1 MSRMSWGTLGR
12 TLGRTLL
19 GRLGGM
25 LAVLSL
31 VSVLVFLLTRLA
43 AGDPIAVL
51 LGDQASLQ
59 DIAQARQRYGLDEPL
74 WTQFLLWL
82 GQVLQGNLGQ
92 SIFLQMPVTQV
103 LLDRVEPTAWL
114 ALMSV
119 GLAMLIGVPC
129 GIVSA
134 VWRGRWIDQCVST
147 LAMLGAS
154 MPSFWMGLLVI
165 QLLAVGAGWFPV
177 SGYGEPGANWLTRIH
192 HLMLPA
198 LVLGTLNSALIIR
211 FTRASML
218 DILSEDYIRTA
229 RSKGLPE
236 TAVVFKHALRNALV
250 PILTVLG
257 LTLALMIGGAVV
269 TETVFNLPGLGNLV
283 VRAVLRR
290 DYPVIQGALLAIAA
304 VYVIINFVID
314 VLYVWVDPRV
324 RHG

>member
-1 MSRMSWGTLGR
+1 MSWAS
-12 TLGRTLL
+12 LGRTLL

-25 LAVLSL
+25 LVVLSL

-43 AGDPIAVL
+43 SGDPMALL

-59 DIAQARQRYGLDEPL
+59 DIAEARQRFGLDQSL
-74 WTQFLLWL
+74 FTQYLLWL
-82 GQVLQGNLGQ
+82 GEVLKGNLGQ
-92 SIFLQMPVTQV
+92 SIFLQMPVSQV
-103 LLDRVEPTAWL
+103 LLDRAEPTAWL
-114 ALMSV
+114 AIFSV
-119 GLAMLIGVPC
+119 ALAMLIGVPC
-129 GIVSA
+129 GIASA
-134 VWRGRWIDQCVST
+134 VWRGRWVDQCVST

-154 MPSFWMGLLVI
+154 MPSFWMGLMVI

-177 SGYGEPGANWLTRIH
+177 SGYGDPNADWLTRLH

-229 RSKGLPE
+229 RSKGLTE
-236 TAVVFKHALRNALV
+236 STVVLKHALRNALV

-257 LTLALMIGGAVV
+257 LTLALMVGGAVV

-290 DYPVIQGALLAIAA
+290 DYPVIQGALLVIAG
-304 VYVIINFVID
+304 VYVVINFTID
-314 VLYVWVDPRV
+314 VLYVFVDPRV

>member
-1 MSRMSWGTLGR
+1 M
-12 TLGRTLL
+12 GRTLL

-51 LGDQASLQ
+51 LGDQASLE
-59 DIAQARQRYGLDEPL
+59 DIAQARQRYGLDQPL
-74 WTQFLLWL
+74 VSQFMLWL
-82 GQVLQGNLGQ
+82 GEVLQGNLGQ

-103 LLDRVEPTAWL
+103 LWERVEPTACL
-114 ALMSV
+114 AFLSV
-119 GLAMLIGVPC
+119 SLAMLIGVPC

-154 MPSFWMGLLVI
+154 MPSFWMGLMVI

-177 SGYGEPGANWLTRIH
+177 SGYGDPGAGWATRIH

-229 RSKGLPE
+229 RSKGLSE
-236 TAVVFKHALRNALV
+236 SVVVLKHALLNALV

-290 DYPVIQGALLAIAA
+290 DYPVIQGALLAIAG

-314 VLYVWVDPRV
+314 VMYVFVDPRV
-324 RHG
+324 RHA

>member
-1 MSRMSWGTLGR
+1 MSRMSWI

-19 GRLGGM
+19 GRLVGM

-59 DIAQARQRYGLDEPL
+59 DIEQARQRYGLDQPL
-74 WTQFLLWL
+74 WHQFVLWL
-82 GQVLQGNLGQ
+82 GELLKGNLGQ

-103 LLDRVEPTAWL
+103 LLDRAEPTALL

-119 GLAMLIGVPC
+119 GLAMLIGLPC

-154 MPSFWMGLLVI
+154 MPSFWMGLMAI
-165 QLLAVGAGWFPV
+165 QILAVGVGWFPV
-177 SGYGEPGANWLTRIH
+177 SGYGDPQTSLASRIH

-218 DILSEDYIRTA
+218 DILNEDYIRTA
-229 RSKGLPE
+229 RSKGLAE
-236 TAVVFKHALRNALV
+236 SVVVLKHALLNALV
-250 PILTVLG
+250 PLLTVMG

-290 DYPVIQGALLAIAA
+290 DYPVIQGALLVIAG
-304 VYVIINFVID
+304 VYVIINFLID
-314 VLYVWVDPRV
+314 VMYVFVDPRV